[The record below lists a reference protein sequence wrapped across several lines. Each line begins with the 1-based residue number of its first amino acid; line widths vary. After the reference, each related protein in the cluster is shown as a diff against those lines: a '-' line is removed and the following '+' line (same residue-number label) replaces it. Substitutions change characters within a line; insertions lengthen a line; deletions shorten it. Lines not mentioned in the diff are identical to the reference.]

1 MRLRKGEKAICLSS
15 FYNHKITQILTRNLF
30 LKLNR
35 IEYQRYRLLK
45 MKKDSTSLNLKIG
58 DSVKVK
64 EGLMCPDSEDLCIG
78 GWQGTILEIGEDDS
92 GNDLI
97 CIRWDSITLK
107 NMPRYFI
114 DRSEEERFEY
124 ARMYLWPEDVELAEC
139 RDTEEDAAKALAES
153 SKRHSWSWLGEEGKR
168 IRKVLADVDEKDI
181 MESLKAWQKYLEK
194 TLSFPFDAVVS
205 GYQDKGPLQS
215 GDRVSVK
222 KISIVDDLYGVIVEL
237 RRGRKKYHHP
247 LCDLEVINEDS
258 ANDQPVKDYCVWFAN
273 Q

>member
-1 MRLRKGEKAICLSS
+1 MKKNGKSP
-15 FYNHKITQILTRNLF
+15 N
-30 LKLNR
+30 
-35 IEYQRYRLLK
+35 LK
-45 MKKDSTSLNLKIG
+45 MG

-64 EGLMCPDSEDLCIG
+64 EGTMCPDLKDLCIG
-78 GWQGTILEIGEDDS
+78 GWQGIISEIGEDDD

-107 NMPRYFI
+107 NMPRYFV
-114 DRSEEERFEY
+114 DQNEEEGLEY
-124 ARMYLWPEDVELAEC
+124 ARMYLWPEDVELVEC
-139 RDTEEDAAKALAES
+139 RDTEEDAAKATKKS

-168 IRKVLADVDEKDI
+168 IQRVLADVDEADVMKA
-181 MESLKAWQKYLEK
+181 LKAWQKYLEI
-194 TLSFPFDAVVS
+194 TLSFPLDAVVS

-222 KISIVDDLYGVIVEL
+222 TISIVDYLYGVIVEL
-237 RRGRKKYHHP
+237 RRGRKKYHYP

-273 Q
+273 R

>member
-1 MRLRKGEKAICLSS
+1 MRLGGDEKAIYLSS

-30 LKLNR
+30 LKR
-35 IEYQRYRLLK
+35 IDYQRYMLLK
-45 MKKDSTSLNLKIG
+45 MKKDSTSLKIG

-64 EGLMCPDSEDLCIG
+64 EGMLCPDLEDVCIG
-78 GWQGTILEIGEDDS
+78 GWQGRVSEVGEDDD
-92 GNDLI
+92 GNDFI

-107 NMPRYFI
+107 NMPRYFV
-114 DRSEEERFEY
+114 DQSEEAGLEY
-124 ARMYLWPEDVELAEC
+124 ARMYLWHEDVEFAEC
-139 RDTEEDAAKALAES
+139 RDTEEDVANILVES
-153 SKRHSWSWLGEEGKR
+153 SKSHSWSWLGEEGKR
-168 IRKVLADVDEKDI
+168 IQRVLADVDEADV
-181 MESLKAWQKYLEK
+181 MRALDAWQKYLEI
-194 TLSFPFDAVVS
+194 TLIFPFDAVAS

-258 ANDQPVKDYCVWFAN
+258 ANYQPITDYCVWFAN
-273 Q
+273 R